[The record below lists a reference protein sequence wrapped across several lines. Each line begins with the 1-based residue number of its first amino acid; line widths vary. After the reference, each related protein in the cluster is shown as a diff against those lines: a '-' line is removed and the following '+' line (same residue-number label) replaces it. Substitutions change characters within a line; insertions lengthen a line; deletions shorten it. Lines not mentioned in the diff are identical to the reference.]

1 MTKSI
6 LSSRTFWAAIM
17 VAAIGLAVEVTSA
30 LTDSGVEVP
39 GWVLA
44 VLGVVQV
51 WLRAQTRTGVYLRQG
66 VSNDVPDPKAEEYR
80 P

>member
-6 LSSRTFWAAIM
+6 LSSHTFRVGVLVAI
-17 VAAIGLAVEVTSA
+17 IGLAVEVTSA

-66 VSNDVPDPKAEEYR
+66 TPGKDEGPAPEVKP
-80 P
+80 